1 MRKEITNR
9 FGFSNFSF
17 VFSFIWVISL
27 ILLGAINGL
36 AQNARN
42 TSYSPD
48 KTLKSNARINPST
61 HAVELSIPISGYQG
75 RAGNG
80 LPVTFDYS
88 SKVWEITPSSMS
100 WTTPLGTHMQDAY
113 PKYAMRTAG
122 GWTSNLTPPRIDY
135 KFDAYEGN
143 YQGIGDNGGYEGQ
156 IWTMPTMPDPE
167 AEAHDLF
174 YIKRLHVQM
183 PDGSTHEFRQNDAI
197 NFCGYTTN
205 GGCSSFDFNGTY
217 YSVDGSKM
225 RLEVGTSASTLYL
238 PDGSRY
244 LFGQNSGYIGHLANA
259 FVDRN
264 GNKMTFNSTNRQ
276 WTDTMG
282 RVITDP
288 MPYNWSSTPNQTVGD
303 TTASFPGFNGSS
315 MNVTMSWRYLKDP
328 NNGESGLNNPSLTL
342 GFLSN
347 IYCNGSASSI
357 INDVYLF
364 GGGGSGVRVC
374 SLVTQASNQRFN
386 PIVLT
391 KITLPNG
398 QSYQFKYNI
407 YGEIEKITYPS
418 GGYER
423 FVYAQIKPVQGTSP
437 QSYDQANRGVSARY
451 ISPSGSGNDEIQW
464 SYSAPASIPVN
475 NNPYTVTTTAPDGT
489 RTEQVLW
496 SEDGA
501 QSPYGYGALRSG
513 MPMEERVYSSTNQLM
528 KRTLTSYIE
537 TTGTTGQS
545 NNIPATRDLRPSKQ
559 VSITFEPGAAS
570 ALAAMSET
578 IYDSN
583 ADVAY
588 FAPMN
593 PKQQKSYHYIS
604 LGLSTAQTAT
614 IDTIAAMFGTGQLA
628 NTSETDFIYD
638 ANYKARNITGLASAA
653 RVKDPAGNIVSQSQ
667 IYYDE
672 GSYPI
677 ISQGSTTGWE
687 DPGTNYRGNPTT
699 VASWLNT
706 NNSWIATHSQYD
718 NFGNVLK
725 TWDARG
731 NLSEMEY
738 ASGYYFAYPTKTK
751 SPIPDPSGNNGSA
764 SLFETNMTYDL
775 VSGLLSTATDAN
787 GQVTQMQYNDSMLR
801 LTRVIPP
808 NGGAISEMVYN
819 DTPGN
824 IWVKTRSQ
832 IDGTNWKEAITYAD
846 NLGRIVKTQSID
858 AQGDV
863 FSETVY
869 DNMGRA
875 YLSSNPYRAGET
887 KYWTQTNF
895 DVAGRAKETVTPDG
909 AKVTIDYGQS
919 LSGKIGTLRTITDQA
934 GRKRSGIV
942 DALGRM
948 IRVIEDPNGQNLA
961 TDYVFDTMG
970 NLHQTIQGEQN
981 RYFLYDSLGRLLRAK
996 QPEQDATSTLA
1007 MSDPITGNSAW
1018 SVGYTYDNAGNIT
1031 STMDAR
1037 GVTITGTYDNFN
1049 RLVTRDYSDTTPD
1062 AFFKYDGA
1070 GANIPYSKGKTT
1082 EVNTV
1087 SGGVT
1092 VSSSKYTS
1100 FDNFGRIK
1108 SSQQI
1113 TDGQTYNF
1121 ADYSYNLAGQLVSQT
1136 YPSGRTVSNQY
1147 GTDGALTQVNGTF
1160 QGNNKTYTG
1169 NISYTSAGAVA
1180 AMQLGNGRWET
1191 AQFNTRLQVTQ
1202 IGLGTASNNQD
1213 ILKLNYDYG
1222 STDNNGAMK
1231 SQQITVTG
1239 QFTAYQTYDYDSF
1252 NRLQSSQEVINNQ
1265 QTWKQTFQYDRYG
1278 NRKFDANQTTTLGGC
1293 PTNVCNPDIS
1303 TSTNRVT
1310 GSSYDQAGNVTQD
1323 AENRLF
1329 FYDAE
1334 NRQKEVRNASNQVV
1348 GQYIYDGEGHRVQK
1362 LATQENTI
1370 FVYDAFGKMTSEYT
1384 VSASNS
1390 QTPQTS
1396 YLTEDNLGSPRV
1408 ITDQSGNVVSRHDY
1422 MAFGEEIARANYG
1435 ADSNRDKYTGYERD
1449 VESNL
1454 DYAQARYY
1462 NSRNGRFTSVD
1473 PLTASATVR
1482 NPQTFNRYSYG
1493 LNSPY
1498 KFTDPLGLSASD
1510 SNDTPIAF
1518 GSDGYEKQF
1527 NKIINGKNAKALLQ
1541 FHIENQTALGMWIL
1555 NHQDQSQQTQ
1565 QQGNA
1570 PEQNN
1575 QQTQEIAPDK
1585 GYFIRYDIG
1594 KEVDFE
1600 GETPVSGSQGGVP
1613 NQPLY
1618 GSVRNNRIWVYKDGE
1633 LVTSSN
1639 VTIEEQVTNISVTI
1653 TVGGKRTKATPEI
1666 INELKSGSLDTNNQ
1680 RNPVYDKKTGLRP
1693 IDRQG
1698 LFARDSDDYNLYKLI
1713 KLTSVDK
1720 VRFIVREGDKIVA
1733 TRTIISTKTVNS
1745 VVIRVG
1751 PNRQF

>member
-869 DNMGRA
+869 DQMGRA
-875 YLSSNPYRAGET
+875 FAVSNPYRTGET
-887 KYWTQTNF
+887 KYWTNTNF
-895 DVAGRAKETVTPDG
+895 DTAGRIKEVVTPDG
-909 AKVTIDYGQS
+909 AKVQTSYD
-919 LSGKIGTLRTITDQA
+919 LSASGLLGTVVLVTDQA
-934 GRKRSGIV
+934 GKQRRSITN
-942 DALGRM
+942 ALGQLM
-948 IRVIEDPNGQNLA
+948 RVDEPDDN
-961 TDYVFDTMG
+961 G
-970 NLHQTIQGEQN
+970 NLGSLASPVQPTNYQYTTIGKMVKVTQGVQS
-981 RYFLYDSLGRLLRAK
+981 RFFLYDSLGRLLRVR
-996 QPEQDATSTLA
+996 QPEQIPNSNLNLTDSE
-1007 MSDPITGNSAW
+1007 TGNSNWTAGF
-1018 SVGYTYDNAGNIT
+1018 SYDANGNLLTALDSKNVNIT
-1031 STMDAR
+1031 ST
-1037 GVTITGTYDNFN
+1037 YDNLN
-1049 RLVTRDYSDTTPD
+1049 RALNRTYSDGTP
-1062 AFFKYDGA
+1062 AVNYSYDNP
-1070 GANIPYSKGKTT
+1070 NIQYSKGHLTQIS
-1082 EVNTV
+1082 NAI
-1087 SGGVT
+1087 S
-1092 VSSSKYTS
+1092 TS
-1100 FDNFGRIK
+1100 QVLALDNMGRTLA
-1108 SSQQI
+1108 SRQI
-1113 TDGQTYNF
+1113 TDGINY
-1121 ADYSYNLAGQLVSQT
+1121 DSSYLYNLLGAVIEET
-1136 YPSGRTVSNQY
+1136 YPSSRKVKNTFDS
-1147 GTDGALTQVNGTF
+1147 DGDLSKIETLVGGGSCQVRAQNL
-1160 QGNNKTYTG
+1160 
-1169 NISYTSAGAVA
+1169 SYTSSGVLEKL
-1180 AMQLGNGRWET
+1180 QIGNGLWET
-1191 AQFNTRLQVTQ
+1191 AQLNSRLQVTQ
-1202 IGLGTASNNQD
+1202 LGLGTSPTD
-1213 ILKLNYDYG
+1213 TSIWKLNYDFG
-1222 STDNNGAMK
+1222 NANNNDGNIK
-1231 SQQITVTG
+1231 G
-1239 QFTAYQTYDYDSF
+1239 QTLATPGGTFVQTYQYDSLD
-1252 NRLQSSQEVINNQ
+1252 RLKQAQETSGGN
-1265 QTWKQTFQYDRYG
+1265 QTWVQNFSYDRYG
-1278 NRKFDANQTTTLGGC
+1278 NRIGQNQTINGQTTVGT
-1293 PTNVCNPDIS
+1293 PTVDVN
-1303 TSTNRVT
+1303 TNRFNA
-1310 GSSYDQAGNVTQD
+1310 GQGYLYDFAGNVIQD
-1323 AENRLF
+1323 PQNKQYIFNGDNKQVEVKDSSNQIIGQY
-1329 FYDAE
+1329 FYD
-1334 NRQKEVRNASNQVV
+1334 
-1348 GQYIYDGEGHRVQK
+1348 GDGKRIKKITNTE
-1362 LATQENTI
+1362 TTI
-1370 FVYDAFGKMTSEYT
+1370 FVYSGGKLVAEYT
-1384 VSASNS
+1384 ANNA
-1390 QTPQTS
+1390 TPTTPTTQ
-1396 YLTEDNLGSPRV
+1396 YLGTDMLESPRI
-1408 ITDQSGNVVSRHDY
+1408 ITDQNANIVSRRDF
-1422 MAFGEEIARANYG
+1422 MPFGEDIPNFGARTQANGYKP
-1435 ADSNRDKYTGYERD
+1435 DNMRQKFTGYQKDNETG
-1449 VESNL
+1449 L
-1454 DYAQARYY
+1454 DFAEARYY
-1462 NSRNGRFTSVD
+1462 NDSVGRFTAVD
-1473 PLTASATVR
+1473 PLLASGKSV
-1482 NPQTFNRYSYG
+1482 NPQTFNRYVYSMNRP
-1493 LNSPY
+1493 LTH
-1498 KFTDPLGLSASD
+1498 TDPTGMQSGKVKEDVIKVETQLSKQAPKVTKVDVTDSNGKKLRDDLYIGDTFTINYTYRINKPENGEDPTKASRIEGIDRDRTTKFENGQALINETDSKSDKPSFADIGGAKQVGDSD
-1510 SNDTPIAF
+1510 SKIVGEKNDEVEVTV
-1518 GSDGYEKQF
+1518 S
-1527 NKIINGKNAKALLQ
+1527 
-1541 FHIENQTALGMWIL
+1541 QT
-1555 NHQDQSQQTQ
+1555 
-1565 QQGNA
+1565 
-1570 PEQNN
+1570 
-1575 QQTQEIAPDK
+1575 
-1585 GYFIRYDIG
+1585 F
-1594 KEVDFE
+1594 EVT
-1600 GETPVSGSQGGVP
+1600 G
-1613 NQPLY
+1613 
-1618 GSVRNNRIWVYKDGE
+1618 RKDGSPGGSNQINFQIV
-1633 LVTSSN
+1633 VTDPRAPLTENGNTSIASGAKPPPNPNGAQSNNSSPRN
-1639 VTIEEQVTNISVTI
+1639 PAIWTTRQSDPRPGVTIADKNFSIGYRNRRRQANEREE
-1653 TVGGKRTKATPEI
+1653 
-1666 INELKSGSLDTNNQ
+1666 
-1680 RNPVYDKKTGLRP
+1680 
-1693 IDRQG
+1693 
-1698 LFARDSDDYNLYKLI
+1698 
-1713 KLTSVDK
+1713 
-1720 VRFIVREGDKIVA
+1720 
-1733 TRTIISTKTVNS
+1733 
-1745 VVIRVG
+1745 
-1751 PNRQF
+1751 